1 MNEETRRLIAAHV
14 PSEPPIGCFQI
25 LAQKFA
31 SRTFDSEFLACL
43 LTVSAWLVGRAG
55 GELHPV
61 FGNVDDPYVD
71 ESDAYL
77 VTSVCCEILEEADQP
92 IPAGGPASAIVIR
105 LAIKLLWDALQSDDL
120 KKILDALLKGAA

>member
-43 LTVSAWLVGRAG
+43 LTVSAWLVSRAG
-55 GELHPV
+55 SQSHPV
-61 FGNVDDPYVD
+61 FGDVGEGDG
-71 ESDAYL
+71 ELDAYAL
-77 VTSVCCEILEEADQP
+77 CCDILEQADQP

-105 LAIKLLWDALQSDDL
+105 LALKLLWDAIQSDDL